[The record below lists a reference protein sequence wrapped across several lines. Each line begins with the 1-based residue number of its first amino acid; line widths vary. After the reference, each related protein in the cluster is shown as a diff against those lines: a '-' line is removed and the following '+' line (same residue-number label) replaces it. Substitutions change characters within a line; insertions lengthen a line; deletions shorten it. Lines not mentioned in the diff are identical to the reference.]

1 VIYFF
6 TGVKIFTSAS
16 LEYDKSHNYIF
27 EMVTMVTLRC

>member
-16 LEYDKSHNYIF
+16 LEYDKSHNYI
-27 EMVTMVTLRC
+27 